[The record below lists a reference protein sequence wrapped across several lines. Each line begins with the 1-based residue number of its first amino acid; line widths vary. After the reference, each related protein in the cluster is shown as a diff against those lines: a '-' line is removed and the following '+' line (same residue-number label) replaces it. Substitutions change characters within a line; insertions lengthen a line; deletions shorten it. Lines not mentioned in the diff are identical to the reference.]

1 MNKEILEKLNVLYV
15 EDDMKI
21 RTEMSEILGNFF
33 GNVYTAEDGS
43 VGLKLY
49 NEKKDKIDV
58 IVSDINMPVMN
69 GIEMAKEIRQEDK
82 KVFIMFMTAFS
93 DVNFLLDAISVKVY
107 DYIIKPVNIR
117 QLLATI
123 SELGDDIYKNSV
135 IRQQK
140 IELEKYRYVIDSNNI
155 VAKINLEGNVIYV
168 NTLFCQISGFVEEE
182 VIGQPIHTIEAAR
195 REESVFDTIF
205 ETISSNKVWE
215 GQLKAKNK
223 NGESYYVHG
232 YFMPVQNLAGE
243 IEEYIYISREI
254 TDEINQNRDIKK
266 KMMQDRGR
274 LVQMNKDLQ
283 VKVQML
289 SKQLQNVSQNNVA
302 ISTLQ
307 NELRALQKENK
318 NLKQDAMVAKA
329 HLQGNHGQKSLK
341 LNKELYDL
349 RAENNALLSKIEK
362 IKEEHGQALIQQEA
376 IFEDTASHLGEKIQ
390 DLEKQLKEVSDSE
403 EIYDKAVYWQ
413 KKAKEEADEI
423 ERLQRK
429 ILAYGDKKLIKEA
442 LQSKD

>member
-1 MNKEILEKLNVLYV
+1 MNKEILAKLNVLYV
-15 EDDMKI
+15 EDDEKI
-21 RTEMSEILGNFF
+21 RVEMAEILNNFF
-33 GNVYTAEDGS
+33 GNVYSAEDGS
-43 VGLKLY
+43 KGLELY
-49 NEKKDKIDV
+49 HEKKDKIDV
-58 IVSDINMPVMN
+58 IVSDINMPIMN
-69 GIEMAKEIRQEDK
+69 GIEMAKEIRKDDK

-107 DYIIKPVNIR
+107 DYIVKPVNIKK
-117 QLLATI
+117 LLSAI
-123 SELGDDIYKNSV
+123 SELGDDIYKNSI

-155 VAKINLEGNVIYV
+155 VAKIDLDGNITYI
-168 NTLFCQISGFVEEE
+168 NELFSQVSGFESDEI
-182 VIGQPIHTIEAAR
+182 IGKPIHTIEAAR

-215 GQLKAKNK
+215 GQLKAKK
-223 NGESYYVHG
+223 KDEEPYYVHG

-254 TDEINQNRDIKK
+254 TDEINQNRDMKK

-274 LVQMNKDLQ
+274 LVQVNKDLQ
-283 VKVQML
+283 TKVQIL
-289 SKQLQNVSQNNVA
+289 SKELQNVSQNNVA

-307 NELRALQKENK
+307 NEIRALQKENK
-318 NLKQDAMVAKA
+318 SLKQDVMVAKA

-349 RAENNALLSKIEK
+349 KAENSALIQKLERLKG
-362 IKEEHGQALIQQEA
+362 EHGQALIQQEA
-376 IFEDTASHLGEKIQ
+376 VFEDTANHLETKIR
-390 DLEKQLKEVSDSE
+390 DLELQLKERGSND
-403 EIYDKAVYWQ
+403 EIHDKAVYWQ
-413 KKAKEEADEI
+413 KKAKEEAEEI

-429 ILAYGDKKLIKEA
+429 ILAYGDKKLIAEA
-442 LQSKD
+442 LHNK